1 MATADNLLHTTQ
13 NFLTPEFIKKFSNSL
28 GQPADKIQIGLRSVI
43 PTFLLE
49 LVKKGSSPEGAE
61 KLLSVVKK
69 DGTDIPSSKVN
80 LNDPEYMRKGEEALS
95 QIFGNSL
102 LSVTDHLGGQT
113 GMSSSVITKIMSLI
127 APVVMGV
134 IGKKVKTEGLT
145 SRDLVAY
152 LGQQKNFLAGFM
164 PKSLGNARVAPT
176 GLKTAIRKTIPA
188 ETKSEAHYK
197 IVAGPG
203 KSYTGTWSALG
214 VLALFILGG
223 AWWTIDKRQNEF
235 PNSEPVLTS
244 STTAQ
249 QMEIMPETVEPAASM
264 SELSDFLRNG
274 SRSELPKRFT
284 FDTLNFATGTTEL
297 LPGSQLEIEQM
308 ANALKEFPQV
318 TARVEGFTDNTGD
331 QEGNLDLSTAR
342 AVAVKEELKARGI
355 EDMRIEA
362 VGRGPDSP
370 VATNNTEEG
379 RAQNRRI
386 EFIIT
391 NF

>member
-1 MATADNLLHTTQ
+1 MATADNLLNTTQ
-13 NFLTPEFIKKFSNSL
+13 NFLTPDFIKKFSNSL

-49 LVKKGSSPEGAE
+49 LVKKGSSQEGAE
-61 KLLSVVKK
+61 QLLSVVKK
-69 DGTDIPSSKVN
+69 DGIEVPSDVN
-80 LNDPEYMRKGEEALS
+80 LNDPEYMRKGEEALG
-95 QIFGNSL
+95 QIFGNGL
-102 LSVTDHLGGQT
+102 LSVTDNLGNKT

-134 IGKKVKTEGLT
+134 IGKKVKNEGLT
-145 SRDLVAY
+145 PRDLVAY
-152 LGQQKNFLAGFM
+152 LGQQKNYLAGFM
-164 PKSLGNARVAPT
+164 PGGLANARVAPT
-176 GLKTAIRKTIPA
+176 GLKTAVKKSIP
-188 ETKSEAHYK
+188 SEAHYRV
-197 IVAGPG
+197 VAGPG
-203 KSYTGTWSALG
+203 KSYTSTWAALG

-223 AWWTIDKRQNEF
+223 AWWTIDRRESAL
-235 PNSEPVLTS
+235 PERAPVISSNTS
-244 STTAQ
+244 AQ
-249 QMEIMPETVEPAASM
+249 QMEVMPEVVAPATSM

-274 SRSELPKRFT
+274 ARNELPKRFS

-297 LPGSQLEIEQM
+297 LPGSQLEIEEI

-318 TARVEGFTDNTGD
+318 TAKIEGFTDNTGD
-331 QEGNLDLSTAR
+331 YEGNLDLSTAR

-362 VGRGPDSP
+362 VGRGAESP
-370 VATNNTEEG
+370 VATNNTAEG

-391 NF
+391 HF